1 MFSQRTVIMIKKI
14 DILSVV
20 LGIVLLSL
28 LQSCNN
34 DIPITDLSENKG
46 KQSYEANMMTASNYV
61 AKSEE
66 TEIDGYIKRRKWTDM
81 QRMENGLRIWEYHK
95 GERTINYDDE
105 VVFCY
110 SVQSI
115 AGKDIY
121 VDECD
126 TIVVGRNEPNIGV
139 DKAMLYLH
147 YGSKAKL
154 ILPSHLGYGFIG
166 DSDRIGT
173 NMILV
178 YDIEIK

>member
-1 MFSQRTVIMIKKI
+1 MKRRINIVCA
-14 DILSVV
+14 VW
-20 LGIVLLSL
+20 GIALFSL

-34 DIPITDLSENKG
+34 DIPITDLSADKA
-46 KQSYEANMMTASNYV
+46 KPSYETNMMTASNYV
-61 AKSEE
+61 AKAEE
-66 TEIDGYIKRRKWTDM
+66 TEIDGYIKRRRWTDM
-81 QRMENGLRIWEYHK
+81 QRMENGLRIWEYHRGYK
-95 GERTINYDDE
+95 AINYDDE

-147 YGSKAKL
+147 HGSKAKL

-166 DSDRIGT
+166 DNDRIGT

>member
-1 MFSQRTVIMIKKI
+1 MKKMINALCAI
-14 DILSVV
+14 F
-20 LGIVLLSL
+20 GIALLSL

-46 KQSYEANMMTASNYV
+46 KQSYKTNMMTASNYV

-66 TEIDGYIKRRKWTDM
+66 TEIDGYVKRRRWTDM
-81 QRMENGLRIWEYHK
+81 KRMENGLRIWEYQK
-95 GERTINYDDE
+95 GEKAINYDDE
-105 VVFCY
+105 VVFSY

-115 AGKDIY
+115 SGKDIY
-121 VDECD
+121 VNELD
-126 TIVVGRNEPNIGV
+126 TIVVGRNEPNIGL
-139 DKAMLYLH
+139 DKAMLFLH
-147 YGSKAKL
+147 HGSKAKL

>member
-1 MFSQRTVIMIKKI
+1 MRKMINALCAI
-14 DILSVV
+14 F
-20 LGIVLLSL
+20 GIALLSL

-46 KQSYEANMMTASNYV
+46 KQSYKTNMMTASNYV

-66 TEIDGYIKRRKWTDM
+66 TEIDGYVKRRRWTDM
-81 QRMENGLRIWEYHK
+81 KRMENGLRIWEYQK
-95 GERTINYDDE
+95 GEKAITYDEE
-105 VVFCY
+105 VVFSY

-115 AGKDIY
+115 SGKDIY
-121 VDECD
+121 VNELD
-126 TIVVGRNEPNIGV
+126 TIVVGRNEPNIGL
-139 DKAMLYLH
+139 DKAMLFLH
-147 YGSKAKL
+147 HGSKAKL

>member
-1 MFSQRTVIMIKKI
+1 MRKMINALCAI
-14 DILSVV
+14 F
-20 LGIVLLSL
+20 GIALLSL

-46 KQSYEANMMTASNYV
+46 KQSYKTNMMTASNYV

-66 TEIDGYIKRRKWTDM
+66 TEIDGYVKRRRWTDM
-81 QRMENGLRIWEYHK
+81 KRMENGLRIWEYQK
-95 GERTINYDDE
+95 GEKAINYDEE
-105 VVFCY
+105 VVFSY

-115 AGKDIY
+115 SGKDIY
-121 VDECD
+121 VNELD
-126 TIVVGRNEPNIGV
+126 TIVVGRNEPNIGL
-139 DKAMLYLH
+139 DKAMLFLH
-147 YGSKAKL
+147 HGSKAKL

>member
-1 MFSQRTVIMIKKI
+1 MRKMINALCAI
-14 DILSVV
+14 F
-20 LGIVLLSL
+20 GIALLSL

-46 KQSYEANMMTASNYV
+46 KQSYKTNMMTASNYV

-66 TEIDGYIKRRKWTDM
+66 TEIDGYVKRRRWTDM
-81 QRMENGLRIWEYHK
+81 KRMENGLRIWEYQK
-95 GERTINYDDE
+95 GEKAINYDDE
-105 VVFCY
+105 VVFSY

-115 AGKDIY
+115 SGKDIY
-121 VDECD
+121 VNELD
-126 TIVVGRNEPNIGV
+126 TIVVGRNEPNIGL
-139 DKAMLYLH
+139 DKAMLFLH
-147 YGSKAKL
+147 HGSKAKL

>member
-1 MFSQRTVIMIKKI
+1 MRKKI
-14 DILSVV
+14 NALYAIF
-20 LGIVLLSL
+20 GIALLSL
-28 LQSCNN
+28 LHSCNN
-34 DIPITDLSENKG
+34 DIPITDLSETKD
-46 KQSYEANMMTASNYV
+46 KHSYKTNMMTASNYV

-66 TEIDGYIKRRKWTDM
+66 TEIDGYVKRRKWTDM
-81 QRMENGLRIWEYHK
+81 KRMENGLRIWEYHK
-95 GERTINYDDE
+95 GEKAINYDDE
-105 VVFCY
+105 VMFRY

-115 AGKDIY
+115 SGKDIY
-121 VDECD
+121 VNEFD

-139 DKAMLYLH
+139 DKAMLFLH
-147 YGSKAKL
+147 HGSKAKL

>member
-1 MFSQRTVIMIKKI
+1 MKKI
-14 DILSVV
+14 VDTSYSVLFV
-20 LGIVLLSL
+20 ILLSL

-34 DIPITDLSENKG
+34 DVPITDLSDVKG
-46 KQSYEANMMTASNYV
+46 KQSYETNMMTASNYV

-66 TEIDGYIKRRKWTDM
+66 TEIDGYIKRRRWNDM
-81 QRMENGLRIWEYHK
+81 KRMENGLRIWEYQK
-95 GERTINYDDE
+95 GERAITYDDE
-105 VVFCY
+105 VIFYY
-110 SVQSI
+110 SVQSV

-126 TIVVGRNEPNIGV
+126 TIIVGRNEPNIGV
-139 DKAMLYLH
+139 DKAMLFLH
-147 YGSKAKL
+147 HGSKAKL

-173 NMILV
+173 NMILI

>member
-1 MFSQRTVIMIKKI
+1 MRKMINALCAI
-14 DILSVV
+14 
-20 LGIVLLSL
+20 LGIALLSL

-46 KQSYEANMMTASNYV
+46 KQSYKTNMMTASNYV

-66 TEIDGYIKRRKWTDM
+66 TEIDGYVKRRRWTDM
-81 QRMENGLRIWEYHK
+81 KRMENGLRIWEYQK
-95 GERTINYDDE
+95 GEKAINYDDE
-105 VVFCY
+105 VVFSY

-115 AGKDIY
+115 SGKDIY
-121 VDECD
+121 VNELD
-126 TIVVGRNEPNIGV
+126 TIVVGRNEPNIGL
-139 DKAMLYLH
+139 DKAMLFLH
-147 YGSKAKL
+147 HGSKAKL

>member
-1 MFSQRTVIMIKKI
+1 MRKMINALCAI
-14 DILSVV
+14 F
-20 LGIVLLSL
+20 GIALISL

-46 KQSYEANMMTASNYV
+46 KQSYKTNMMTASNYV

-66 TEIDGYIKRRKWTDM
+66 TEIDGYVKRRRWTDM
-81 QRMENGLRIWEYHK
+81 KRMENGLRIWEYQK
-95 GERTINYDDE
+95 GEKAINYDDE
-105 VVFCY
+105 VVFSY

-115 AGKDIY
+115 SGKDIY
-121 VDECD
+121 VNELD
-126 TIVVGRNEPNIGV
+126 TIVVGRNEPNIGL
-139 DKAMLYLH
+139 DKAMLFLH
-147 YGSKAKL
+147 HGSKAKL

>member
-1 MFSQRTVIMIKKI
+1 MFSQRTVVMIKKI

-95 GERTINYDDE
+95 GER
-105 VVFCY
+105 
-110 SVQSI
+110 
-115 AGKDIY
+115 
-121 VDECD
+121 
-126 TIVVGRNEPNIGV
+126 IGISYCV
-139 DKAMLYLH
+139 
-147 YGSKAKL
+147 
-154 ILPSHLGYGFIG
+154 
-166 DSDRIGT
+166 R
-173 NMILV
+173 
-178 YDIEIK
+178 

>member
-1 MFSQRTVIMIKKI
+1 MRKMINALCAI
-14 DILSVV
+14 F
-20 LGIVLLSL
+20 GIALLSL

-46 KQSYEANMMTASNYV
+46 KQSYKTNMMTASNYV

-66 TEIDGYIKRRKWTDM
+66 TEIDGYGKRRRWTDM
-81 QRMENGLRIWEYHK
+81 KRMEHGLRIWEYQK
-95 GERTINYDDE
+95 GEKAINYDDE
-105 VVFCY
+105 VVFSY

-115 AGKDIY
+115 SGKDIY
-121 VDECD
+121 VNELD
-126 TIVVGRNEPNIGV
+126 TIVVGRNEPNIGL
-139 DKAMLYLH
+139 DKAMLFLH
-147 YGSKAKL
+147 HGSKAKL